1 MLNEEQ
7 AAILETSVIAYDA
20 IFADLGPEARDSFR
34 DTVQTYLES
43 GVAIPEVKSIS
54 KATNYSNWNYN
65 LVKSLKG
72 KIAGKDLTGEDEDNN
87 VEAQWAEFVAKDL
100 KIVGKIVAAVE
111 QQYAAGELANTN
123 EQFINSIKG
132 NVSDDISKLKVELDV
147 LRAQHDRLSD
157 PNHPDFDAAAAEKIS
172 KEIDRTDAVVD
183 AAESLQTKLA
193 TFEKGGDI
201 AEHTAGHAEYLQA
214 RIDALEISRQ
224 EKLEEYKT
232 YAAETYTGSDILAAD
247 KKAELEAVSA
257 ESLDLINLKEK
268 TEGFEEYS
276 STVRTA
282 SLKAGVN
289 VLSTAQA
296 ISAFAVKPDNT
307 PEGHAANAGFL
318 GEAALG
324 AGGDILEAAGHLKFA
339 KGAKGFAALSLVA
352 GAAGSFVPT
361 AKLLADP
368 DLPDE
373 TRRMVQAEVGLQGT
387 ALAFA
392 TVENVLGIAELAVKA
407 GSKAANVL
415 GKAVPVIGA
424 IGSVVGAINPAKWA
438 EFEQKQ
444 DRIDA
449 IQKSDTYSSGLLGD
463 LLQESK
469 DAEAAFYGV
478 TTGLDVVTGVTSG
491 VLAATGVGA
500 PIAAAVG
507 LIGGAISAIVGAFEQ
522 VALEAIADK
531 YADKIRTDE
540 NGNPQTVEEFFD
552 GSFDQKQEKTKAH
565 YTDFFSDLVAD
576 EDIDQVI
583 ALGGQGLDVTDV
595 ELAAISKTSGEL
607 NKTAKNYVETFT
619 NNGWLKGDRSL
630 TPTEGSDI
638 NVIQLANANGAK
650 SYLTFTTPLF
660 SAGNEETSRTETG
673 KNEYQTTLKITDL
686 SGWNIRD
693 YGNNQTTFNMSKVV
707 SSAEDRMGN
716 KMEIGIEI
724 DAGGGDDTLFSYES
738 QVTFD
743 GGSGRDTASYARL
756 SESELSRGLS
766 ISESGGSTYVTKNL
780 KAGSKYYQ
788 ESIDS
793 QTTNHGKR
801 TEVVQFRKVGL
812 DERSEA
818 HSVRDTLSNVEI
830 LHGSSLGD
838 YMYLDTSTQ
847 LEQVFGFGGDDRI
860 DVGAAIQVV
869 GGGEGDDL
877 INLDHALLESYW
889 SGQKEELYLDGGAGD
904 GDTLGLSSETFKR
917 FVDELETDQ
926 IREQTAS
933 EMAEA
938 LIPLVTDNRDEEVA
952 KTTASL
958 TNILRSTDDTALKR
972 LNVWNTEAAHITL
985 EQEGAEGDTIVHSLS
1000 DYREAINNGITNVNA
1015 DGTTTE
1021 LDISVDVMWN
1031 SRSVAIF
1038 GTEHNDTIRGSG
1050 EDDYLYGGA
1059 GDDHFTYSQIGGG
1072 NDILVGG
1079 EGRDVYN
1086 ITYFPA
1092 SYGGGSQ
1099 GHHLITGPEAEDI
1112 KGDVL
1117 NIHMREDGDIWF
1129 NSYGDDLVI
1138 SLGAHSSF
1146 TIQDYF
1152 IDRQGLS
1159 TSTQV
1164 SSSSWQGWTTQDG
1177 LSQADLDTILQNG
1190 NSASTFRVNV
1200 VTSDGTEVNFRHGA
1214 LGAFDSTSAA
1224 APNNDFSTL
1233 RANYH
1238 AFRNSDD
1245 VWATHRDNDDS
1256 QYSST
1261 FADALG
1267 QARDAQTGGA
1277 VLTAEGLA
1285 TLEDMLANRDGSYNV
1300 LLGDAG
1306 QNKLVG
1312 DMDANLIRGSG
1323 GADTISGGA
1332 GNDLIDG
1339 GAGADNLDGGA
1350 GFDVLSYEGA
1360 TNGIVLYF
1368 DNPAKG
1374 WSSLV
1379 ADIVNDNVTP
1389 SSESI
1394 ENFEGAVGTSF
1405 TDIFVGN
1412 DGANFF
1418 KSGDGNDVISAYG
1431 GDDTIHGGE
1440 GTDTLHGGDGFD
1452 VLSYEGHST
1461 AVRIKLTEQTS
1472 EFIPSPTNYV
1482 AGDHISGFEGV
1493 IGSDF
1498 DDDLNGTA
1506 GRNLLEGGA
1515 GNDRL
1520 SGGDGF
1526 DTFVFRAGHGM
1537 DRITDFTV
1545 GEDKLMFDFGGSVD
1559 GFDISV
1565 IESANGEETH
1575 TRIQTA
1581 DGGLIDL
1588 FGVEIDELGA
1598 TSFVF
1603 V

>member
-1 MLNEEQ
+1 MLR
-7 AAILETSVIAYDA
+7 T
-20 IFADLGPEARDSFR
+20 
-34 DTVQTYLES
+34 
-43 GVAIPEVKSIS
+43 
-54 KATNYSNWNYN
+54 
-65 LVKSLKG
+65 
-72 KIAGKDLTGEDEDNN
+72 
-87 VEAQWAEFVAKDL
+87 
-100 KIVGKIVAAVE
+100 
-111 QQYAAGELANTN
+111 
-123 EQFINSIKG
+123 
-132 NVSDDISKLKVELDV
+132 
-147 LRAQHDRLSD
+147 QHDRLSD

-368 DLPDE
+368 NLPDE

-1146 TIQDYF
+1146 TVQDYF
-1152 IDRQGLS
+1152 INLQGLS

-1224 APNNDFSTL
+1224 APNNAFSTL

-1238 AFRNSDD
+1238 AFRNSED

-1575 TRIQTA
+1575 TRIQTV